1 MLDTSQSTSGARLAA
16 GSRDPERMAD
26 LIEQKVKEVFGDNK
40 LDRILANNS
49 WKQVT
54 RTIEQTFGDLGQK
67 LGYQVATSGFP
78 GRFDQA
84 WVYNLIWF
92 VPGHGKFDVV
102 MAMES
107 EHFSKLLDSTADVR
121 VWLSCDPSPEAAQE
135 YIANY
140 LAQATRFK
148 KMIRGTVFIFI
159 MFEWKTRTTIV
170 KRSTIR

>member
-1 MLDTSQSTSGARLAA
+1 MSDTSQSISTARLAA
-16 GSRDPERMAD
+16 ASRDPERVAD
-26 LIEQKVKEVFGDNK
+26 LIEQKATDVFGGNK
-40 LDRILANNS
+40 LGQLLTNNS

-78 GRFDQA
+78 GRFEQA
-84 WVYNLIWF
+84 WAYDLIWF
-92 VPGHGKFDVV
+92 VPGHGKFDVAMV
-102 MAMES
+102 MES

-121 VWLSCDPSPEAAQE
+121 VWVSCDPSPEAAHE
-135 YIANY
+135 YIADY

-159 MFEWKTRTTIV
+159 MFEWKTRTTII
-170 KRSTIR
+170 KRSTIQ